1 MSEFAINNQG
11 FDAVDMEELFDI
23 SGGGYW
29 GGLVSQTLG
38 YAATGAGVGNAVG
51 RIPNPALPV
60 TIVGELSEGLL
71 LAVQLGLLSIFLDK

>member
-1 MSEFAINNQG
+1 MNELTINNQA
-11 FDAVDMEELFDI
+11 FEAVDMDELFDI

-38 YAATGAGVGNAVG
+38 YAATGAGIGNAVG

-60 TIVGELSEGLL
+60 TVVGGTIGGAIIGGATGAALY
-71 LAVQLGLLSIFLDK
+71 IFG